1 MVRVISVHHFL
12 KQEIS
17 LVDEVLDVAAVPPD
31 ILLLVQSN
39 HTISVKNLSAIN
51 DPGYSI
57 PTVDDIIKIIYS
69 MQGIYIYIFIFKLI
83 IYLL

>member
-12 KQEIS
+12 KQEINS
-17 LVDEVLDVAAVPPD
+17 VDEIIDVAAVPPD

-39 HTISVKNLSAIN
+39 HTISVKNLSIVN

-57 PTVDDIIKIIYS
+57 PTVDDILKIIYS
-69 MQGIYIYIFIFKLI
+69 IQGELHFKIKVL
-83 IYLL
+83 